1 MHCSD
6 SLVANSEC
14 VRKLHL
20 CANSM
25 QICARQSRLDCNIDR
40 FSNRLD
46 AKGDLEY
53 WELIEMT
60 LLDTDSE

>member
-1 MHCSD
+1 MYCTD

-20 CANSM
+20 CVNFM
-25 QICARQSRLDCNIDR
+25 QICARRSRLDCNINI

-60 LLDTDSE
+60 LLKTDSE